1 MDYVLNTRSSQQAAY
16 LNRELEGEGFVPVC
30 VPVITVSPTY
40 EISMLRSLEDYMSP
54 SGLQGDPLGSC
65 PIISQGSWLF
75 VTSANGLRYFMMGL
89 QKMGAAHL
97 AHRFNLGVVGQQ
109 TAEVA
114 RELGLSIAYL
124 SPFPEVAVMAE
135 DLVRLIDDGEIW
147 CESAV
152 VATRLGSK
160 SVIARALEC
169 RGKAVREIP
178 VYSSERSI
186 LSVQEIERLRK
197 FIEASTIYTHAIAV
211 MSGETLS
218 FLSEH
223 VRELQCESV
232 SFSYSERLRSLPL
245 VVVGKNTAEQAKAQ
259 GFERIITPSSAK
271 VDSMARALKDYFSK

>member
-30 VPVITVSPTY
+30 VPVIKVSPTY
-40 EISMLRSLEDYMSP
+40 EISMLRSLEDYLSTGNCQ
-54 SGLQGDPLGSC
+54 GLRPCNCL
-65 PIISQGSWLF
+65 GSWLF

-97 AHRFNLGVVGQQ
+97 ANRLNLGVVGQQ
-109 TAEVA
+109 TAEAA
-114 RELGLSIAYL
+114 RELGLRIAYL
-124 SPFPEVAVMAE
+124 SPYPEVAVMAE

-147 CESAV
+147 CESAI
-152 VATRLGSK
+152 VATRLGSN

-211 MSGETLS
+211 MSGETLG
-218 FLSEH
+218 FLLTH
-223 VRELQCESV
+223 VRELEADSAG
-232 SFSYSERLRSLPL
+232 SSYSEQLMSLPL
-245 VVVGKNTAEQAKAQ
+245 VVVGKNTTEQAKAQ

-271 VDSMARALKDYFSK
+271 VDSMARALKYYFAK